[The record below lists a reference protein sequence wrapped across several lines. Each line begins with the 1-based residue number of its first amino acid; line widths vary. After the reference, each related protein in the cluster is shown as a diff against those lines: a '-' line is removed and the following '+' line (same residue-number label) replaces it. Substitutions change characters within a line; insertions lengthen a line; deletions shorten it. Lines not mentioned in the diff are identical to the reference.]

1 MSPVLAAPLF
11 VGSLVVTLAAAR
23 VFARRLDRIGVRF
36 GFPEPLIGLLTA
48 VAADGP
54 EICTALV
61 ALIKGAHSVSVG
73 VLMGSNVFN
82 LAAMLGLSAL
92 LVGSVRLPRE
102 ALLLEGLVG
111 AFATATT
118 AAVLLGWLPALP
130 AVLLLGCVLV
140 PYVLLLIR
148 GPALLRRLPVANQ
161 VLDRVAGVFSYRQP
175 VDRRAVTRA
184 TRPHHLVAL
193 AVLDV
198 ALIVA
203 GSTGMVQA
211 ALALGDRW
219 RISGAVLGVLIL
231 APLTSIP
238 NALTAVRLG
247 LVAPRIGARRRDLQQ
262 QHDQPRRRGDSPGVV
277 RRRRQRLRV
286 GEIRCRVARGNDHR
300 VPVPAGAP
308 WWNATCR
315 GGRADLPLRDVRGSP
330 PPRRIVEPGCTHSR
344 AERGKQRPRQG
355 CGSGVA
361 SAQAKRD

>member
-130 AVLLLGCVLV
+130 AALLLGCVLV
-140 PYVLLLIR
+140 PYVLLLIQ

-161 VLDRVAGVFSYRQP
+161 VLDPVAGVFSYRQP

-247 LVAPRIGARRRDLQQ
+247 LSRRGSALVGETFNSNTINLVAGVTVPALFVGVGSVSGLGRFDVAWLVAMTTVSLFLLARRGGM
-262 QHDQPRRRGDSPGVV
+262 RR
-277 RRRRQRLRV
+277 
-286 GEIRCRVARGNDHR
+286 
-300 VPVPAGAP
+300 AGA
-308 WWNATCR
+308 A
-315 GGRADLPLRDVRGSP
+315 ALISLY
-330 PPRRIVEPGCTHSR
+330 
-344 AERGKQRPRQG
+344 AMF
-355 CGSGVA
+355 VA
-361 SAQAKRD
+361 VHLLAA

>member
-1 MSPVLAAPLF
+1 MSPLLAAPLF
-11 VGSLVVTLAAAR
+11 VCSLVVTLAAAR

-48 VAADGP
+48 LAADGP

-61 ALIKGAHSVSVG
+61 ALIKGAHTVSVG

-82 LAAMLGLSAL
+82 LAAMVGLSAL

-148 GPALLRRLPVANQ
+148 GPALTRRLPFADK
-161 VLDRVAGVFSYRQP
+161 VLDQVAGVLSYRKP
-175 VDRRAVTRA
+175 VERRAVARA
-184 TRPHHLVAL
+184 TRAHHLFAL
-193 AVLDV
+193 VVLDV

-247 LVAPRIGARRRDLQQ
+247 LS
-262 QHDQPRRRGDSPGVV
+262 RRGSALVSETFNSNTINLVAGVTIPALFVGVSSISGLGRFDVAWLLAMTALSLLLLARPGGM
-277 RRRRQRLRV
+277 RR
-286 GEIRCRVARGNDHR
+286 
-300 VPVPAGAP
+300 AGA
-308 WWNATCR
+308 A
-315 GGRADLPLRDVRGSP
+315 ALISAYAVF
-330 PPRRIVEPGCTHSR
+330 V
-344 AERGKQRPRQG
+344 
-355 CGSGVA
+355 GVHVVA
-361 SAQAKRD
+361 A

>member
-140 PYVLLLIR
+140 PYVLLLIQ

-247 LVAPRIGARRRDLQQ
+247 LSRRGSALVGETFNSNTINLVAGVTVPALFVGVGSVSGLGRFDVAWLVAMTTVSLFLLARRGGM
-262 QHDQPRRRGDSPGVV
+262 RR
-277 RRRRQRLRV
+277 
-286 GEIRCRVARGNDHR
+286 
-300 VPVPAGAP
+300 AGA
-308 WWNATCR
+308 A
-315 GGRADLPLRDVRGSP
+315 ALISLY
-330 PPRRIVEPGCTHSR
+330 
-344 AERGKQRPRQG
+344 AMF
-355 CGSGVA
+355 VA
-361 SAQAKRD
+361 VHLLAA

>member
-247 LVAPRIGARRRDLQQ
+247 LSRRGSALVGETFNSNTINLVAGVTVPALFVGVGSVSGLGRFDVAWLVAMTTVSLFLLARRGGM
-262 QHDQPRRRGDSPGVV
+262 RR
-277 RRRRQRLRV
+277 
-286 GEIRCRVARGNDHR
+286 
-300 VPVPAGAP
+300 AGA
-308 WWNATCR
+308 A
-315 GGRADLPLRDVRGSP
+315 ALISLY
-330 PPRRIVEPGCTHSR
+330 
-344 AERGKQRPRQG
+344 AMF
-355 CGSGVA
+355 VA
-361 SAQAKRD
+361 VHLLAA

>member
-1 MSPVLAAPLF
+1 MSPLLAAPLF

-48 VAADGP
+48 LAADGP

-73 VLMGSNVFN
+73 VLIGSNVFN

-161 VLDRVAGVFSYRQP
+161 VLDRVAGVLSYRQ
-175 VDRRAVTRA
+175 
-184 TRPHHLVAL
+184 
-193 AVLDV
+193 
-198 ALIVA
+198 A
-203 GSTGMVQA
+203 G
-211 ALALGDRW
+211 
-219 RISGAVLGVLIL
+219 
-231 APLTSIP
+231 
-238 NALTAVRLG
+238 
-247 LVAPRIGARRRDLQQ
+247 
-262 QHDQPRRRGDSPGVV
+262 
-277 RRRRQRLRV
+277 
-286 GEIRCRVARGNDHR
+286 
-300 VPVPAGAP
+300 
-308 WWNATCR
+308 
-315 GGRADLPLRDVRGSP
+315 
-330 PPRRIVEPGCTHSR
+330 
-344 AERGKQRPRQG
+344 
-355 CGSGVA
+355 
-361 SAQAKRD
+361 